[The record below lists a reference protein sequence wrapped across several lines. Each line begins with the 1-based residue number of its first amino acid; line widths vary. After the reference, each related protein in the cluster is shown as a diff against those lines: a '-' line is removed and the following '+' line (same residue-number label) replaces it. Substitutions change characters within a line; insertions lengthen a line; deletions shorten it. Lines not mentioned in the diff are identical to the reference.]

1 MRSVSFITAVVT
13 SLFIIIAASGQCW
26 AKMVIARSNDHFL
39 PGSSLPA
46 LAITIAQGAEI
57 VHLSLA
63 MSADNQVIIL
73 GDTVI
78 NEITNAA
85 ELFPEKVR
93 QDGSYLVMDFTLE
106 ELQQLSLVNTPQDTS
121 STDTPRAGLTP
132 LPQIRIATLND
143 TLNLIKTMQ
152 FNLGRRIEIIGEIK
166 KSWQYL
172 HENRD
177 ISKAV
182 IDTCRQHGYT
192 THDSGLY
199 IASYDPEE
207 LQRIN
212 DELFAEAGVDLK
224 IFQLI
229 EKNSGKETRHFE
241 LGRWLNDNYD
251 WLYTKFGLKAVSAYA
266 DMISL
271 SHDFL
276 ISDTG
281 DLLHQEYVE
290 DAHILGLK
298 IIVTPVDQMA
308 ESLPDFITSFESFLE
323 LCLFTAGT
331 DGLITEKD
339 LFVREFM
346 ENQLPDNSSG
356 KKNKTT
362 IELLLENVKKQQQN
376 N

>member
-13 SLFIIIAASGQCW
+13 SFVILIAASGQCW
-26 AKMVIARSNDHFL
+26 AKMVIARSSDQFL

-63 MSADNQVIIL
+63 MSSDNQVIIL

-106 ELQQLSLVNTPQDTS
+106 ELQQLSLVNAPQMTS
-121 STDTPRAGLTP
+121 YTDTLRTGITP

-143 TLNLIKTMQ
+143 AFNLIKTMQ
-152 FNLGRRIEIIGEIK
+152 HNLGRRIEIIVEIK
-166 KSWQYL
+166 KSWHYL
-172 HENRD
+172 HENKD

-182 IDTCRQHGYT
+182 IDTCRQHDYT
-192 THDSGLY
+192 TRDSGLS

-207 LQRIN
+207 LQRIH
-212 DELFAEAGVDLK
+212 DELFAEAGLDLK

-229 EKNSGKETRHFE
+229 EENSGKETQHFE
-241 LGRWLNDNYD
+241 LGRWVNYNYD

-298 IIVTPVDQMA
+298 IIVNPVDQMA
-308 ESLPDFITSFESFLE
+308 ESLPDFATSFESFLE

-339 LFVREFM
+339 MFIREFM

-362 IELLLENVKKQQQN
+362 IELLLENVKRQQQN

>member
-1 MRSVSFITAVVT
+1 VRSVSFITAVVT
-13 SLFIIIAASGQCW
+13 SFLILIAAPGQCW

-73 GDTVI
+73 SDTVI

-85 ELFPEKVR
+85 ELFPDKVR

-106 ELQQLSLVNTPQDTS
+106 ELQQLSLVNTPQLTS
-121 STDTPRAGLTP
+121 STETPRAGIPP
-132 LPQIRIATLND
+132 LPQIRIATLSD
-143 TLNLIKTMQ
+143 AFNLIKTMQ
-152 FNLGRRIEIIGEIK
+152 YNLGRRIEIVGEIK

-192 THDSGLY
+192 THDSGLF

-207 LQRIN
+207 LQRIH
-212 DELFAEAGVDLK
+212 DELFAEAGIDLK

-229 EKNSGKETRHFE
+229 EENSGKETQHFE
-241 LGRWLNDNYD
+241 LGRWLNYNYD

-276 ISDTG
+276 ISNSG

-298 IIVTPVDQMA
+298 IIVNPVDQVA
-308 ESLPDFITSFESFLE
+308 DELPDFATSFESFLE

-331 DGLITEKD
+331 DGLITERD
-339 LFVREFM
+339 VFIREFM

>member
-1 MRSVSFITAVVT
+1 MRTVSFITAVVT
-13 SLFIIIAASGQCW
+13 SFLIFLAASGQCW

-39 PGSSLPA
+39 SGSSLPA

-57 VHLSLA
+57 VHLNLA

-73 GDTVI
+73 SDTVI

-85 ELFPEKVR
+85 ELFPDKVR

-106 ELQQLSLVNTPQDTS
+106 ELQQLSLVNSPQVTS
-121 STDTPRAGLTP
+121 STETPRADLTP
-132 LPQIRIATLND
+132 LPQIRIATLSD
-143 TLNLIKTMQ
+143 ALNLIKTMQ
-152 FNLGRRIEIIGEIK
+152 NNLGRRIEIIGEIK

-182 IDTCRQHGYT
+182 IDTCRQHGYA

-207 LQRIN
+207 LQRIH

-229 EKNSGKETRHFE
+229 EENSGKETQHFE
-241 LGRWLNDNYD
+241 LGRWLNYNYD

-298 IIVTPVDQMA
+298 IIVNPVDQVA
-308 ESLPDFITSFESFLE
+308 DELPDFATSFESFLE

-331 DGLITEKD
+331 DGLITERD
-339 LFVREFM
+339 VFMREFM

-362 IELLLENVKKQQQN
+362 IELLLENVKRQQQN